1 MQKEETLW
9 CVLLSDGGNVC
20 FFGWKVAKFSPPKKM
35 GWQLVSL
42 DFKGEIWHFLPQE
55 HHDTLQGHLEIYSF
69 EKLSSV

>member
-1 MQKEETLW
+1 MRKEETLW
-9 CVLLSDGGNVC
+9 CVSLSDGGSVC
-20 FFGWKVAKFSPPKKM
+20 FFGWKVAKFFPKKK